1 LKSATVNENQ
11 TEINKSV
18 SWLATF
24 FLTCWLNMVMFF
36 LTSALIGGTA
46 QNGKLENGKFYVGEH
61 SRYTEVSKTMY
72 EFSST
77 HFFFTII
84 TFVPTLLAVLISRK
98 KMPNSFFRGISRR
111 QLSFAIGIPLFW
123 LIVFILIRS
132 TSA

>member
-1 LKSATVNENQ
+1 MSEEQ
-11 TEINKSV
+11 TGKNLFS

-24 FLTCWLNMVMFF
+24 FLTCWLNMTVFF

-46 QNGKLENGKFYVGEH
+46 QNGKSENGKFYVGEH

-72 EFSST
+72 EFSSA

-98 KMPNSFFRGISRR
+98 KMPNSLFRGYSRQ

-123 LIVFILIRS
+123 LIIFLLIRL